1 MSVQTILPQT
11 LYKMTKESYILKAM
25 RLYDP

>member
-1 MSVQTILPQT
+1 
-11 LYKMTKESYILKAM
+11 MTKESYILKAM